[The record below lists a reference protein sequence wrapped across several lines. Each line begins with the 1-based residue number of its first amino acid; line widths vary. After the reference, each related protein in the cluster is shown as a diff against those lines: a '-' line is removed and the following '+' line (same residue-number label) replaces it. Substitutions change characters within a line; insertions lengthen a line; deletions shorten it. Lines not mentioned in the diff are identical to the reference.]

1 MRSCSVRAIDAAAGH
16 FTLKAPDRIYIVSP
30 RERWVRA
37 QVAGEF
43 TTPSLA
49 TEGFIHAATRTQVA
63 GVLQRHFAG
72 QSDLLLLEIDATALG
87 DALRYE
93 ASPRSGELFVQF
105 QHLLH
110 QLHHPVVSGAIGFA
124 IQRERRQRNL
134 FNVLPV

>member
-1 MRSCSVRAIDAAAGH
+1 MRSCSVRVIDTVAGH
-16 FTLKAPDRIYIVSP
+16 FTLNAPDRIYIVSP

-93 ASPRSGELFVQF
+93 ASPRSGELFPHIYSALSMTAV
-105 QHLLH
+105 LA
-110 QLHHPVVSGAIGFA
+110 VVEVSESFG
-124 IQRERRQRNL
+124 
-134 FNVLPV
+134 

>member
-1 MRSCSVRAIDAAAGH
+1 MPSMPSFPRMRSCSVRAIDAAAGH

-93 ASPRSGELFVQF
+93 ASPRSGELFPHIYSALPLAAV
-105 QHLLH
+105 L
-110 QLHHPVVSGAIGFA
+110 AIDV
-124 IQRERRQRNL
+124 ISDSHRPPL
-134 FNVLPV
+134 

>member
-1 MRSCSVRAIDAAAGH
+1 MRSCSVRAIDTVAGH
-16 FTLKAPDRIYIVSP
+16 FTLNAPDRIYIVSP

-93 ASPRSGELFVQF
+93 ASPRSGELFPHIYSALSMTAV
-105 QHLLH
+105 LA
-110 QLHHPVVSGAIGFA
+110 VVEVSESFG
-124 IQRERRQRNL
+124 
-134 FNVLPV
+134 